1 MVGALAV
8 SMFTLAKEWSAAP
21 LNGGPIAQPT
31 DDDDSA
37 SSQGVQQ
44 KQSQVTIKTRLK
56 IMSGRI
62 ATLLNGNIANELV
75 KNLMEEYDALLMM
88 VADRSEQ
95 EKAVK
100 ESHAY
105 WLQYFTLKK
114 TESTENRK
122 SYAEPKVQLP
132 KEKALEHDGKVDSFF
147 GFLRKFEQRVAGA
160 SEESQLKVL
169 SDAVHTSDSNVV
181 ALMGSLSEAL
191 SYLKEKYQSSFSLLG
206 YFQKKLSKK
215 LMSSHSTIAD
225 WQDFYE
231 CVTEA
236 MLVAE
241 QGDDLVRRDFIN
253 TVCRCLP
260 YQLSIQLAVA
270 TREDWKKVAPFIKD
284 HLYGVRTTDKA
295 KGQQIRSKHKQPTEN
310 INGKRAERSLKCM
323 KKVAANP
330 GPRRCYGCQ
339 GFGHTRKE
347 CVAERIC
354 MKCGGRGHWAIH
366 CRRGPAKP
374 TAGRRRGIGA
384 FGPRGDPRPRTT
396 VKVEKMTMQG
406 VVDTG
411 AGATIVPQGVAPGI
425 QAPVEKF
432 LLADGQSELVAR
444 GPVPLQMEVAGTKV
458 VHPTYLAN
466 IEEPVVGADLMKE
479 YGGVVDMTTGELM
492 LTRPPPQQLEVGDE
506 NTGRKDG
513 EQQSRPVLSVT
524 KGTEDEKEAPE
535 EDQLKQEILEE
546 FADLMQ
552 GVGLT
557 DVVEHRIDTG
567 DHRPIAIR
575 GRRVPAHYSSAVSEH
590 VEELLKEDVIEESS
604 SDWQFPIVALRK
616 KDGSLRMTIDLR
628 QLNAITVKDQF
639 PMPRVD
645 EFFELVVQARIFSQ
659 LDLRKGYY
667 QVPLKKE
674 DRPKVAFAADR
685 RLWQFKRMPF
695 GACNAPATFQRMM
708 TRILGELKFVFVYL
722 DDVLIFS
729 KNQIEHKQHV
739 REVLERIR
747 KAGLRLNAEKCN
759 FGVSEVDFLG
769 YRITEGKRT
778 IKEDKAKVLKNY
790 PAPETPKALKGFLGL
805 AGFFRDLVPNF
816 AVMAQPLYQAA
827 KEKKLTWT
835 NECSAA
841 FEELKVALVNHPTT
855 HLPDLN
861 HPFIVGS
868 DASDKGT
875 GAVLMQDVEGQRRVV
890 DFMSRT
896 FNDTE
901 KRYSTIEREATAILW
916 ALDKWHYYLLGRQFT
931 IETDHKPLQ
940 WLLTKVDLPGKLGR
954 LALHLQ
960 QYDIAGIE
968 YVRGEDNVMADAL
981 SRIQIGLIR
990 AKPSDT
996 LETMMAR
1003 EPNKFVKKDGKVYLL
1018 ENGAERLCIDDEN
1031 EKKAILA
1038 AVHDEAGHLGIYKC
1052 TEAVRLRFYW
1062 PHWKN
1067 DVKLHLKK
1075 CFTCQTKK
1083 DDLEP
1088 HKEEMIA
1095 RESDEVFERVHL
1107 DLCGPLT
1114 DSDGYTYVAVL
1125 QDAYSKWIEAKPLD
1139 DTRAKTVIRWLQRE
1153 VFSRFGE
1160 PKMLTTD
1167 GGTQFDSREFKEFC
1181 ASRQIEH
1188 HITSPYHHQGN
1199 GLAERAIRTLETMMR
1214 TACKEQQEWSQ
1225 KLVECVTTYNT
1236 RSHLTTGVTP
1246 YSLMFNR
1253 LPVTKL
1259 DKQYN
1264 LEPPPFDETVN
1275 KGVAKVNKTAELK
1288 RIKKQYDKKKKNPSS
1303 FSAGELVLW
1312 HVQEQ
1317 GLGKSKKLNVKWKGP
1332 YRVVETC
1339 WPKVKLADR
1348 NGKEK
1353 TVHVNHL
1360 KAVETDRQLDIF
1372 RGRGRPRK
1380 LAGRSSGR

>member
-1 MVGALAV
+1 
-8 SMFTLAKEWSAAP
+8 MFTLAKGRPLVP
-21 LNGGPIAQPT
+21 LNGGPHAQPT
-31 DDDDSA
+31 ADDDSA
-37 SSQGVQQ
+37 SSHKVQQ
-44 KQSQVTIKTRLK
+44 KQSQVDQMTRLK
-56 IMSGRI
+56 IVSGRI
-62 ATLLNGNIANELV
+62 AALLNGDIANESV

-88 VADRSEQ
+88 LADKSEQ
-95 EKAVK
+95 EMAVK
-100 ESHAY
+100 ESHGY

-114 TESTENRK
+114 AESKESSK
-122 SYAEPKVQLP
+122 SPAEPKAQLP
-132 KEKALEHDGKVDSFF
+132 KEKALEHDGKVESFF
-147 GFLRKFEQRVAGA
+147 GFIRKFEQRVAGA
-160 SEESQLKVL
+160 SEENQLKVL
-169 SDAVHTSDSNVV
+169 SDAVHTTDSNAV

-206 YFQKKLSKK
+206 YFQKKLGKK
-215 LMSSHSTIAD
+215 LMSARSTIAD

-241 QGDDLVRRDFIN
+241 QGDDLVRSDFIN
-253 TVCRCLP
+253 FVCKCLP

-270 TREDWKKVAPFIKD
+270 TREDWKKVGPFIKD
-284 HLYGVRTTDKA
+284 HLYGIQKTGQA
-295 KGQQIRSKHKQPTEN
+295 KGQQIESSKAPEPMGRPLNNFSSNFCFFCKEN
-310 INGKRAERSLKCM
+310 GHVISDCAQLKVHICRLCKKAGHSAKFCSL
-323 KKVAANP
+323 NP
-330 GPRRCYGCQ
+330 N
-339 GFGHTRKE
+339 K
-347 CVAERIC
+347 I
-354 MKCGGRGHWAIH
+354 GGNYW
-366 CRRGPAKP
+366 RRGAKD
-374 TAGRRRGIGA
+374 RRRVGTVGA
-384 FGPRGDPRPRTT
+384 RVDPRPKTT
-396 VKVEKMTMQG
+396 VKVKNVRMEA

-411 AGATIVPQGVAPGI
+411 AVITILPEEVFPEVVAP
-425 QAPVEKF
+425 VKTF
-432 LLADGQSELVAR
+432 MLADGESKMEAR
-444 GPVPLQMEVAGTKV
+444 GPVPLQIEVAGKQLT
-458 VHPTYLAN
+458 HPTYLADVD
-466 IEEPVVGADLMKE
+466 EPIVGADLLKE
-479 YGGVVDMTTGELM
+479 NGGVVNVSNGELT
-492 LTRPPPQQLEVGDE
+492 LKPPPE
-506 NTGRKDG
+506 
-513 EQQSRPVLSVT
+513 
-524 KGTEDEKEAPE
+524 KGSEEGSKDEKKAEQGVLGVAQEEEAPA
-535 EDQLKQEILEE
+535 EDQLKKEILEE
-546 FADLMQ
+546 FPDLMQ

-557 DVVEHRIDTG
+557 NVVEHRIDTG

-575 GRRVPAHYSSAVSEH
+575 GRRVPAHYASAVSEH

-708 TRILGELKFVFVYL
+708 TKILGDLKFVFVYL

-729 KNQIEHKQHV
+729 NNKIEHKQHV
-739 REVLERIR
+739 REVLKRIQV
-747 KAGLRLNAEKCN
+747 AGLRLNAEKCN
-759 FGVSEVDFLG
+759 FGVKEVDYLG

-778 IKEDKAKVLKNY
+778 IKEDKARILKNY

-816 AVMAQPLYQAA
+816 AVLAQPLYEAT
-827 KEKKLTWT
+827 KEKKLKWT
-835 NECSAA
+835 DECSIA

-875 GAVLMQDVEGQRRVV
+875 GAVLMQDVEGRRRVV

-896 FNDTE
+896 FSDTE

-916 ALDKWHYYLLGRQFT
+916 ALDKWHYFLLGRQFT

-981 SRIQIGLIR
+981 SRIEIGLIR

-1018 ENGAERLCIDDEN
+1018 ENGAERLCVDSQD

-1083 DDLEP
+1083 DDIEP

-1125 QDAYSKWIEAKPLD
+1125 QDAYSKWVEAKPLD
-1139 DTRAKTVIRWLQRE
+1139 DTRAKTIIRWLQRD

-1181 ASRQIEH
+1181 ENRQIEH

-1214 TACKEQQEWSQ
+1214 TAC
-1225 KLVECVTTYNT
+1225 N
-1236 RSHLTTGVTP
+1236 
-1246 YSLMFNR
+1246 
-1253 LPVTKL
+1253 
-1259 DKQYN
+1259 
-1264 LEPPPFDETVN
+1264 
-1275 KGVAKVNKTAELK
+1275 
-1288 RIKKQYDKKKKNPSS
+1288 
-1303 FSAGELVLW
+1303 
-1312 HVQEQ
+1312 
-1317 GLGKSKKLNVKWKGP
+1317 
-1332 YRVVETC
+1332 
-1339 WPKVKLADR
+1339 
-1348 NGKEK
+1348 
-1353 TVHVNHL
+1353 
-1360 KAVETDRQLDIF
+1360 
-1372 RGRGRPRK
+1372 
-1380 LAGRSSGR
+1380 